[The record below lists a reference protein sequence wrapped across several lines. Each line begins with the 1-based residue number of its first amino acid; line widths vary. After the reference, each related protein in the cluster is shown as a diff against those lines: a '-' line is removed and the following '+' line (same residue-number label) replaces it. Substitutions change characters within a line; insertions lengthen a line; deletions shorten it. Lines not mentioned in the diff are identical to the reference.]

1 MQGVWFRDSTRREA
15 ESAGSTGY
23 AKNLVN
29 GDVEVMASGSD
40 DALNELQRWLQNGPP
55 LARVDELIVQQL
67 DYEVFS
73 AFEIR

>member
-1 MQGVWFRDSTRREA
+1 
-15 ESAGSTGY
+15 
-23 AKNLVN
+23 
-29 GDVEVMASGSD
+29 MASGSD